1 LLTALLVFHEPLNRV
16 KLASFILCWLG
27 IAIYTADSVLKR
39 QPQAVANEP
48 E

>member
-1 LLTALLVFHEPLNRV
+1 MPGPL
-16 KLASFILCWLG
+16 KLASFALCWLG
-27 IAIYTADSVLKR
+27 IAIYTTDSVLRR